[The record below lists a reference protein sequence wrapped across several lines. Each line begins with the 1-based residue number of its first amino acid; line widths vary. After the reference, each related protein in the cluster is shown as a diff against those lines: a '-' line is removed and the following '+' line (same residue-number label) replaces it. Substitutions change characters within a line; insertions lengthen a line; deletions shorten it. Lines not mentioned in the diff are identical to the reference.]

1 MEESDGM
8 LITTLRDYFP
18 LPEHISSLKDIRAE
32 EIFLISLKL
41 L

>member
-8 LITTLRDYFP
+8 LINTLRDYFP
-18 LPEHISSLKDIRAE
+18 LTENISSLRDIRSE